1 MRLQHCVRDEAPRR
15 PPRALSGGVI
25 ENAKWLQNLRNK
37 GKKEKKAEKTSLP
50 VTDKKAFEAPVF
62 EEPATSAEPL
72 EERVSEAESDFD
84 AWDDD
89 DGLYD

>member
-1 MRLQHCVRDEAPRR
+1 MTEPHWRTNLKRIAEIDVE
-15 PPRALSGGVI
+15 
-25 ENAKWLQNLRNK
+25 LQNLRNK